1 AVGQASDMTKF
12 APKSHLTAIIDDWNS
27 YYVAR
32 TKAVLDGTWKSED
45 VWGGLNTGMIAMAA
59 YNPAIPKDVVALAK
73 QAEADIKSGKR
84 HPFQGPVR
92 NQAGKVV
99 IAEGKTADDGMLL
112 SMDWYVE
119 GVQGKLPGK

>member
-1 AVGQASDMTKF
+1 M
-12 APKSHLTAIIDDWNS
+12 
-27 YYVAR
+27 
-32 TKAVLDGTWKSED
+32 LDGSWKSQD
-45 VWGGLNTGMIAMAA
+45 VWLGLKPGMVVMAP

-92 NQAGKVV
+92 DQAGKVV
-99 IAEGKTADDGMLL
+99 IPKGKMAEDKMLL

>member
-1 AVGQASDMTKF
+1 M
-12 APKSHLTAIIDDWNS
+12 APDDATARLALSHIRKTFPG
-27 YYVAR
+27 V
-32 TKAVLDGTWKSED
+32 V
-45 VWGGLNTGMIAMAA
+45 AMAR
-59 YNPAIPKDVVALAK
+59 

-99 IAEGKTADDGMLL
+99 IPEGKAADDKMLL

>member
-1 AVGQASDMTKF
+1 MTKF
-12 APKSHLTAIIDDWNS
+12 APKAHLTAIIDNWDS

-32 TKAVLDGTWKSED
+32 AKAVLDGTWKSED
-45 VWGGLNTGMIAMAA
+45 VWDGLKPGMVE
-59 YNPAIPKDVVALAK
+59 IPKDVVALAK
-73 QAEADIKSGKR
+73 RAEADIKSGKR

-99 IAEGKTADDGMLL
+99 IPEGKTADDKMLL